1 MQPSIRARRMRIIRA
16 VFSAC
21 IVCAMA
27 VASFFVAT
35 QRTVA
40 LTINGETKTVKTYA
54 MSVDRLLEQQ
64 GLTVSTH
71 DIVTSTHN
79 GAIENGD
86 SVTYCQ
92 AFETTLSIDG
102 ASVPFWSCASSA
114 QELLNFFSESERE
127 AMSIKIDIA
136 NAYNQF
142 TGGFTISGG
151 GPVTVIA
158 DGKSTTI
165 DGGNRTAASLLDACG
180 IILGSN
186 DRVSVEQDG
195 DTTILRVQR
204 VTYGTRT
211 QDVTTPYSTQYITD
225 ASLAPGEQKVERAGT
240 DGIVTQT
247 LQVTYVDGVEESSSV
262 TSETT
267 KQLEVDEVIGV
278 GPAQTQPE
286 APSSDSP
293 GSSGS
298 SGSSSSDSSNSSSA
312 GNSSSSDDS
321 SSSGAATSSSSASS
335 SASASA
341 SASPSPSD
349 SASQSP
355 SPSASESDTPTPAE
369 SSTPAQTP
377 TETPTP
383 TQTPTETPTQT
394 PTATQT
400 PTQKPTQTPIQ
411 TPSDSNNTDSSNSS
425 NTSDSGT
432 VWHATVA
439 EAKAYAKAAMAAYGW
454 TSDEEW
460 TALEQLWT
468 RESNWL
474 WYADNPS
481 SDAYGIPQALPGNKM
496 GTGWH
501 DNAAVQI
508 AWGLYYIRQT
518 YGDPVN
524 AWETWQKRGWY

>member
-1 MQPSIRARRMRIIRA
+1 MRIIRA

-64 GLTVSTH
+64 ELTVSTH

-92 AFETTLSIDG
+92 AFETTLSING

-136 NAYNQF
+136 NAYNQL

-151 GPVTVIA
+151 DPVTVIV

-286 APSSDSP
+286 AQSSDSSD
-293 GSSGS
+293 SSSPSSS
-298 SGSSSSDSSNSSSA
+298 SGSSSSDSSSSSSA
-312 GNSSSSDDS
+312 GNSSSSD
-321 SSSGAATSSSSASS
+321 AATSSSSASS

-355 SPSASESDTPTPAE
+355 SPSASEPDAPTPAE
-369 SSTPAQTP
+369 SSTSAQTP
-377 TETPTP
+377 TETSTP
-383 TQTPTETPTQT
+383 TQTPTETPT
-394 PTATQT
+394 A
-400 PTQKPTQTPIQ
+400 TQKPTQTPTQ
-411 TPSDSNNTDSSNSS
+411 TPSDSNNTDSTNSS

-439 EAKAYAKAAMAAYGW
+439 EAKAYAKAAMASYGW

>member
-16 VFSAC
+16 AFSAC

-35 QRTVA
+35 QKTVA
-40 LTINGETKTVKTYA
+40 LTINGETKTVKTYT

-92 AFETTLSIDG
+92 AFEATLSING

-136 NAYNQF
+136 NAYNQL

-286 APSSDSP
+286 APSSDS
-293 GSSGS
+293 
-298 SGSSSSDSSNSSSA
+298 SGSSSSSSSNSSSA

-321 SSSGAATSSSSASS
+321 SSSDAATNGSSASS

-369 SSTPAQTP
+369 SSTPA
-377 TETPTP
+377 ETSTP
-383 TQTPTETPTQT
+383 TQTPTET

-400 PTQKPTQTPIQ
+400 PTQKPTQKPTQ
-411 TPSDSNNTDSSNSS
+411 TPSDSNNTDSTNSS

-508 AWGLYYIRQT
+508 AWGLYYIRQA

-524 AWETWQKRGWY
+524 AWKNWQKRGWY

>member
-1 MQPSIRARRMRIIRA
+1 M
-16 VFSAC
+16 
-21 IVCAMA
+21 
-27 VASFFVAT
+27 
-35 QRTVA
+35 A

-92 AFETTLSIDG
+92 AFETTLSING

-136 NAYNQF
+136 NAYNQL

-151 GPVTVIA
+151 GPVTVIV

-286 APSSDSP
+286 AQSSD
-293 GSSGS
+293 SSGS
-298 SGSSSSDSSNSSSA
+298 SSSSSSSSSDSSNSSST

-321 SSSGAATSSSSASS
+321 SSSDAATSSSSASS

-383 TQTPTETPTQT
+383 TQTPTENPTQ
-394 PTATQT
+394 P
-400 PTQKPTQTPIQ
+400 PKPTTNQ
-411 TPSDSNNTDSSNSS
+411 
-425 NTSDSGT
+425 
-432 VWHATVA
+432 
-439 EAKAYAKAAMAAYGW
+439 
-454 TSDEEW
+454 
-460 TALEQLWT
+460 
-468 RESNWL
+468 
-474 WYADNPS
+474 
-481 SDAYGIPQALPGNKM
+481 
-496 GTGWH
+496 
-501 DNAAVQI
+501 
-508 AWGLYYIRQT
+508 
-518 YGDPVN
+518 
-524 AWETWQKRGWY
+524 

>member
-16 VFSAC
+16 AFSAC

-35 QRTVA
+35 QKTVA
-40 LTINGETKTVKTYA
+40 LTINGETKTVKTYT

-92 AFETTLSIDG
+92 AFEATLSING

-136 NAYNQF
+136 NAYNQL

-286 APSSDSP
+286 AQ
-293 GSSGS
+293 
-298 SGSSSSDSSNSSSA
+298 SSDSS
-312 GNSSSSDDS
+312 DS
-321 SSSGAATSSSSASS
+321 SSSSASS

-355 SPSASESDTPTPAE
+355 SPSASESDKPTPAE

-383 TQTPTETPTQT
+383 TQTPTETPAQT
-394 PTATQT
+394 PT
-400 PTQKPTQTPIQ
+400 Q
-411 TPSDSNNTDSSNSS
+411 TPSDSTNTDSTNTS
-425 NTSDSGT
+425 NTTDSGT

-508 AWGLYYIRQT
+508 AWGLYYIRQA

>member
-16 VFSAC
+16 AFSAC

-35 QRTVA
+35 QKTVA
-40 LTINGETKTVKTYA
+40 LTINGETKTVKTYT

-92 AFETTLSIDG
+92 AFEATLSING

-136 NAYNQF
+136 NAYNQL

-286 APSSDSP
+286 AQ
-293 GSSGS
+293 
-298 SGSSSSDSSNSSSA
+298 SSDSS
-312 GNSSSSDDS
+312 DS
-321 SSSGAATSSSSASS
+321 SSSSASS

-355 SPSASESDTPTPAE
+355 SPSASESDKPTPAE

-383 TQTPTETPTQT
+383 TQTPTETPAQT
-394 PTATQT
+394 PT
-400 PTQKPTQTPIQ
+400 Q
-411 TPSDSNNTDSSNSS
+411 TPSDSTNTDSTNTS
-425 NTSDSGT
+425 NTTESGT

-508 AWGLYYIRQT
+508 AWGLYYIRQA

>member
-1 MQPSIRARRMRIIRA
+1 
-16 VFSAC
+16 
-21 IVCAMA
+21 MA

-35 QRTVA
+35 QKTVA
-40 LTINGETKTVKTYA
+40 LTINGETKTVKTYT

-92 AFETTLSIDG
+92 AFEATLSING

-136 NAYNQF
+136 NAYNQL

-286 APSSDSP
+286 AQ
-293 GSSGS
+293 
-298 SGSSSSDSSNSSSA
+298 SSDSS
-312 GNSSSSDDS
+312 DS
-321 SSSGAATSSSSASS
+321 SSSSASS

-355 SPSASESDTPTPAE
+355 SPSASESDKPTPAE

-383 TQTPTETPTQT
+383 TQTPTETPAQT
-394 PTATQT
+394 PT
-400 PTQKPTQTPIQ
+400 Q
-411 TPSDSNNTDSSNSS
+411 TPSDSTNTDSTNTS
-425 NTSDSGT
+425 NTTDSGT

-508 AWGLYYIRQT
+508 AWGLYYIRQA

>member
-16 VFSAC
+16 VLSAC

-35 QRTVA
+35 QKTVA
-40 LTINGETKTVKTYA
+40 LTINGETKTVETYA

-64 GLTVSTH
+64 GLTISTH

-92 AFETTLSIDG
+92 AFETTLSING

-127 AMSIKIDIA
+127 AMSIKINIA
-136 NAYNQF
+136 NAYNQL

-211 QDVTTPYSTQYITD
+211 QNVTTPYSTQYITD

-286 APSSDSP
+286 APSSDS
-293 GSSGS
+293 
-298 SGSSSSDSSNSSSA
+298 SGSSSSSSSNSSSA
-312 GNSSSSDDS
+312 GNSSSSD
-321 SSSGAATSSSSASS
+321 AATSSSSASS

-394 PTATQT
+394 PTQT
-400 PTQKPTQTPIQ
+400 PAQ
-411 TPSDSNNTDSSNSS
+411 TPSDSNNTDSTNSS

-508 AWGLYYIRQT
+508 AWGLYYIRQA

-524 AWETWQKRGWY
+524 AWKNWQKRGWY

>member
-16 VFSAC
+16 AFSAC

-35 QRTVA
+35 QKTVA
-40 LTINGETKTVKTYA
+40 LTINGETKTVKTYT

-92 AFETTLSIDG
+92 AFEATLSING

-136 NAYNQF
+136 NAYNQL

-286 APSSDSP
+286 AQ
-293 GSSGS
+293 
-298 SGSSSSDSSNSSSA
+298 SSDSS
-312 GNSSSSDDS
+312 DS
-321 SSSGAATSSSSASS
+321 SSSSASS

-355 SPSASESDTPTPAE
+355 SPSASESDKPTPAE
-369 SSTPAQTP
+369 SYTPAQTP

-383 TQTPTETPTQT
+383 TQTPTETPAQT
-394 PTATQT
+394 PT
-400 PTQKPTQTPIQ
+400 Q
-411 TPSDSNNTDSSNSS
+411 TPSDSTNTDSTNTS
-425 NTSDSGT
+425 NTTDSGT

-508 AWGLYYIRQT
+508 AWGLYYIRQA

>member
-16 VFSAC
+16 VLSAC

-35 QRTVA
+35 QKTVA
-40 LTINGETKTVKTYA
+40 LTINGETKTVETYA

-64 GLTVSTH
+64 GLTISTH

-92 AFETTLSIDG
+92 AFEATLSING

-136 NAYNQF
+136 NAYNQL

-158 DGKSTTI
+158 DGKNTTI

-180 IILGSN
+180 IILGAN

-204 VTYGTRT
+204 VTYGTRM

-286 APSSDSP
+286 APSYD
-293 GSSGS
+293 S
-298 SGSSSSDSSNSSSA
+298 SGSSSSSSSSSSNPSSA

-321 SSSGAATSSSSASS
+321 SRSDAATSSSSASS
-335 SASASA
+335 SASA

-377 TETPTP
+377 AETPTP
-383 TQTPTETPTQT
+383 TQTSTETPTQT

-400 PTQKPTQTPIQ
+400 PTQKPTQKPTQ
-411 TPSDSNNTDSSNSS
+411 TPSDSNNTDSTNSS

-508 AWGLYYIRQT
+508 AWGLYYIRQA

-524 AWETWQKRGWY
+524 AWKTWQKRGWY

>member
-16 VFSAC
+16 VLSAC

-35 QRTVA
+35 QKTVA
-40 LTINGETKTVKTYA
+40 LTINGETKTVETYA

-64 GLTVSTH
+64 GLTISTH

-92 AFETTLSIDG
+92 AFETTLSING

-127 AMSIKIDIA
+127 AMSIKINIA
-136 NAYNQF
+136 NAYNQL

-286 APSSDSP
+286 APSSDS
-293 GSSGS
+293 SGS
-298 SGSSSSDSSNSSSA
+298 SSSSSSSSSDSSNSSSA
-312 GNSSSSDDS
+312 DDS
-321 SSSGAATSSSSASS
+321 SSSDAATSSSSASS

-394 PTATQT
+394 PTQT
-400 PTQKPTQTPIQ
+400 PAQ
-411 TPSDSNNTDSSNSS
+411 TPSDSNNTDSNDSS

-524 AWETWQKRGWY
+524 AWETWQKRGCY